1 MIVPATDVMFI
12 IGGLLLLGYKHLSR
26 PCADHAEPRPAQGP
40 QSRHTAQYRMAGI
53 AHYILR
59 PFVEA
64 RNGGVG
70 PISCRTWWIGRV
82 QLGPILSVGGPSQ
95 SPGWGLPARGG
106 RKKEC
111 IMDDPFSSMQ
121 NPARRAER
129 YRQVAAEYSEWAKD
143 ASSPTIAALP
153 RSTGCGQRAN

>member
-53 AHYILR
+53 AHFILR

-70 PISCRTWWIGRV
+70 PISCRAWWIRLPGV
-82 QLGPILSVGGPSQ
+82 IILARHPPKGCTLDGAKPSW
-95 SPGWGLPARGG
+95 P
-106 RKKEC
+106 
-111 IMDDPFSSMQ
+111 D
-121 NPARRAER
+121 
-129 YRQVAAEYSEWAKD
+129 
-143 ASSPTIAALP
+143 
-153 RSTGCGQRAN
+153 